1 MCMTCIFFFL
11 SFFYI
16 LILQLSLFSQVA
28 SYKGQG
34 RIAEFG
40 FRNPQWV
47 DGELLQLNGKVV
59 KLFTICEII
68 SSHHKPDNQLR
79 LKLFSCV
86 FFIMFVFL
94 VFTQGIGPYVK
105 GADLGFL
112 YVVPEQS
119 FLVLFNR
126 LKLPD

>member
-1 MCMTCIFFFL
+1 MSHAIVKEFFDLHVFRCSTLLADTVDSNWIL
-11 SFFYI
+11 SVVEDE
-16 LILQLSLFSQVA
+16 SPPEEVA

-47 DGELLQLNGKVV
+47 DGELLQLNGKG
-59 KLFTICEII
+59 
-68 SSHHKPDNQLR
+68 
-79 LKLFSCV
+79 
-86 FFIMFVFL
+86 M
-94 VFTQGIGPYVK
+94 GPFVK

-126 LKLPD
+126 LKLPH